1 MFRVRGMAAA
11 LALLGGPARA
21 GAPSAPPPPPRCTQA
36 AIADVVLA
44 APVPVDEIRV
54 LVAAGSPESGAA
66 EVTLE
71 VGAADRV
78 VHVSGGSRGLSFSP
92 PLTARSFRVSLF
104 PDLAAARDACVD
116 RIELRR
122 AGTAVATIVP

>member
-1 MFRVRGMAAA
+1 MVAA
-11 LALLGGPARA
+11 LALLAGPARA
-21 GAPSAPPPPPRCTQA
+21 GAPADEPPRPRCTPA
-36 AIADVVLA
+36 AIADVILA

-54 LVAAGSPESGAA
+54 VVAPGSPEAGGA

-71 VGAADRV
+71 VGSTDRV
-78 VHVSGGSRGLSFSP
+78 VHVQGGSRGLSFTPAITSS
-92 PLTARSFRVSLF
+92 AFRVSLL

-122 AGTAVATIVP
+122 AGAPVATIVP

>member
-1 MFRVRGMAAA
+1 MRRVRWMVAA
-11 LALLGGPARA
+11 LALLAGPARA
-21 GAPSAPPPPPRCTQA
+21 GAPSTPPRCTQA
-36 AIADVVLA
+36 VIADVVLT

-54 LVAAGSPESGAA
+54 LVAPGAPDGAA

-71 VGAADRV
+71 VGGSEDRV
-78 VHVSGGSRGLSFSP
+78 VHVNGSSRGLSFSP

-104 PDLAAARDACVD
+104 PDLSASRDACVD

-122 AGTAVATIVP
+122 AGAPVATVKLR

>member
-1 MFRVRGMAAA
+1 MRRVRGMLAV
-11 LALLGGPARA
+11 LALLAGPARA
-21 GAPSAPPPPPRCTQA
+21 DSPSHPAPRCTQA

-54 LVAAGSPESGAA
+54 LVVGSSPGVA

-71 VGAADRV
+71 VGSADRV
-78 VHVSGGSRGLSFSP
+78 LHVNGGSRALTFWP
-92 PLTARSFRVSLF
+92 PLTARTFRVSLF
-104 PDLAAARDACVD
+104 PDLAASRDACVD

-122 AGTAVATIVP
+122 AGTPVATIVP

>member
-1 MFRVRGMAAA
+1 MLRVRGMVAA
-11 LALLGGPARA
+11 LALLAGPARA
-21 GAPSAPPPPPRCTQA
+21 GAPSAPPRCTQA
-36 AIADVVLA
+36 AITDVVLA

-54 LVAAGSPESGAA
+54 LVAPGDPDGAA

-71 VGAADRV
+71 VGSADRV
-78 VHVSGGSRGLSFSP
+78 VHVSGTSRGLSFSP

-104 PDLAAARDACVD
+104 PDLSASRDACVD

-122 AGTAVATIVP
+122 AGAPVATVKLR